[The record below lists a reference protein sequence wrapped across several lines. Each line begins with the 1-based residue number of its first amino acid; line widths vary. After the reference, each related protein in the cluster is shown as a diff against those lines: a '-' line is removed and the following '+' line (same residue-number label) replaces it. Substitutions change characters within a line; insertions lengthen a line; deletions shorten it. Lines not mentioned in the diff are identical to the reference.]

1 MAKQTIITPEEEII
15 EQPPFEAIAKGYR
28 WRRITRRD
36 GTVES
41 IQVPLT
47 GEDFLNPQEDDVM
60 PVSTFHV
67 RLVSEIWQMLLDYF
81 DEDGAMT
88 VFSELIFNWGIP
100 GLKNPAPDI
109 AVVPNVK
116 DKTKDRST
124 FYVKQENTKPVLVIE
139 VVSPHY
145 RHEDLVDKVD
155 IYEQGGVQEYL
166 ILERR
171 KQGDQYAYLMTG
183 YRLVKGHYRPIF
195 LEDDGRMHLKTV
207 GLFIRFENGSVYL
220 DDVVT
225 GEPLQTLK
233 GMKAKNREVERRAQ
247 AAEAELAA
255 LKAELERLK
264 QQKTSE

>member
-1 MAKQTIITPEEEII
+1 MAKETIITPEEEII
-15 EQPPFEAIAKGYR
+15 EEPPFEAIAKGYR

-81 DEDGAMT
+81 GEDGAMT

-109 AVVPNVK
+109 AVVPHVQ
-116 DKTKDRST
+116 DKSKDRST

-155 IYEQGGVQEYL
+155 IYEQGGVQEYI

-171 KQGDQYAYLMTG
+171 KQGDQHSYLMTG

-195 LEDDGRMHLKTV
+195 LDDDGKMELKTV
-207 GLFIRFENGSVYL
+207 GLMIQF
-220 DDVVT
+220 DDGRVILEEMTT
-225 GEPLQTLK
+225 GRRLRTF
-233 GMKAKNREVERRAQ
+233 RE
-247 AAEAELAA
+247 
-255 LKAELERLK
+255 LKAELNQLK
-264 QQKTSE
+264 GKPNNQ